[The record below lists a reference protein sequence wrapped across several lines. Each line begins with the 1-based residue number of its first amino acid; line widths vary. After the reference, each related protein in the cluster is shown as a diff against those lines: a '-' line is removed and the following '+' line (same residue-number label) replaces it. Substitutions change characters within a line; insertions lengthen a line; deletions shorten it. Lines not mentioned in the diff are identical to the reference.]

1 MAEPSRLQMFD
12 HLANVPRPEQFAAV
26 RHARQTGLA
35 RDAKGGLPVGSG
47 AAAFVVA
54 EAERDHPV
62 LARVPGRESG
72 DGAGVQWV
80 THAAG
85 GHDDR
90 HLHTRFGAGPRGLVE
105 NDLDGGGEAADE
117 RGVGRRVDLQF
128 EPARPSAASSRAAC
142 ATMNRIAASLVTTLR
157 AMS

>member
-1 MAEPSRLQMFD
+1 MRILVTDGMDKTAMAQLREAGHEVVEQPGVFGGAHAVAEPSRLQMFD

-90 HLHTRFGAGPRGLVE
+90 HLHTRFGAGPRG
-105 NDLDGGGEAADE
+105 
-117 RGVGRRVDLQF
+117 Q
-128 EPARPSAASSRAAC
+128 C
-142 ATMNRIAASLVTTLR
+142 
-157 AMS
+157 